1 MVRASHPQADSIH
14 HKKLA
19 YDHSYVPTRSSSLS
33 LQQHSLRQFACQR
46 VVREDY
52 VWKVSFFYILQ
63 PYLSFFLVPCKIYC
77 CCLDNQFFYIL
88 QPYLSFF
95 LVPCK
100 IYCCCFDNQ
109 LPELDSESISLQHFT
124 AYKSGWYF

>member
-77 CCLDNQFFYIL
+77 CCLDNQ
-88 QPYLSFF
+88 
-95 LVPCK
+95 
-100 IYCCCFDNQ
+100 
-109 LPELDSESISLQHFT
+109 LPELNSESISLQHFT